1 MLQWVFGW
9 FGHQTRSLRI
19 LDRLSFR
26 RHSRT
31 INAEGTRARIS
42 RGDSIER
49 GEILEPL
56 CLLWVFIESSRFL
69 CEPFHL
75 FYGELFAWAR
85 IR

>member
-9 FGHQTRSLRI
+9 FGHQPRSLWI

-26 RHSRT
+26 RHGRT
-31 INAEGTRARIS
+31 INAEGTRACIS

-49 GEILEPL
+49 GDILESL
-56 CLLWVFIESSRFL
+56 GLLWVFIESSRFL
-69 CEPFHL
+69 CEPFYL

-85 IR
+85 SR